1 MSSRYLLRA
10 AAGLLLGSLVALG
23 QPALSERHPAYKL
36 QAGDTIEVQYRL
48 TPEYNATTVIQPG
61 GMASLPLV
69 GELPLQGLTIEQ
81 AHDAIADK
89 ASVRLN
95 RPEVT
100 VLLKDY
106 VRPYF
111 VVAGEVGHPGRFDMH
126 GEVTAFEA
134 VAMAGGFKDSAKHSQ
149 VLLVRKYNEELA
161 EVKLL
166 DMKAMMKQNKIL
178 EDPQLKPGDLLVVPQ
193 NTVSKLERFVRW
205 SNVGLWGI
213 SLTR

>member
-1 MSSRYLLRA
+1 MFSRH
-10 AAGLLLGSLVALG
+10 LLLVAGMVVGSLVALG
-23 QPALSERHPAYKL
+23 QPALSERNAPYRL

-48 TPEYNATTVIQPG
+48 TPEYNSTTVVQPG

-69 GELPLQGLTIEQ
+69 GEVALQGLTVEQ
-81 AHDAIADK
+81 AHDAIVEK

-111 VVAGEVGHPGRFDMH
+111 VVSGEVGHPGRFDMR
-126 GEVTAFEA
+126 GDVTAFEA
-134 VAMAGGFKDSAKHSQ
+134 IAMAGGFKDSAKHSQ

-166 DMKAMMKQNKIL
+166 DMKAMMKQDKVL
-178 EDPQLKPGDLLVVPQ
+178 EDPLLKPGDMLVVPQ
-193 NTVSKLERFVRW
+193 NVVSKLERFIRW

-213 SLTR
+213 SVSRR